1 MTLRVPSGWLLLC
14 LLANPAFAQT
24 TSSAADSTSSA
35 APLFLIADVHPSPPR
50 AFPFADGGSLHGDRY
65 AYRQATMLNLISTA
79 YGLDPSNVQG
89 GPAWLEMDRFDIV
102 AKAPAKSSQAALK
115 LMLKSLLADRFAL
128 VTHNGTAPMP
138 AYVLGVV
145 PGGKPKMK
153 ESDGT
158 AQTGCV
164 PQPPPQ
170 NQAPGAIS
178 NIVVTCRNM
187 TMETFAE
194 MVHMMAGG
202 YLANPVVDATDLKG
216 AWDFDLTW
224 TGRGQLQKAGADGIS
239 IFDALQKQLGLKL
252 ELKTAPRSVLI
263 IDRVNEKPTPNPP
276 GIESALPAPPP
287 AQFDVATI
295 KPGKTDGTPNGR
307 INGGQIDLQSITLK
321 FLLTFAW
328 ELNPN
333 DDEVIVGA
341 PKWLDVDKFDILAKA
356 SNDALSNAGPTRPPI
371 DIEDL
376 RNMLKGLLIDRFQMK
391 VHKEDRPV
399 SAYTLT
405 AVSPR
410 LRKADPSSRTRCTEG
425 PGPDGKDPRIASPV
439 LNRLVTCQNMTMA
452 QIGEEFQRVAAG
464 FIYSPV
470 LDATG
475 IKGTWDFTLSFSS
488 ADLVKGTGD
497 PATSGA
503 SDPNGAL
510 SFFDAVNKQLG
521 LKLEKQRRPAPVLVI
536 DHVEEKPTEN

>member
-1 MTLRVPSGWLLLC
+1 M
-14 LLANPAFAQT
+14 FAQT
-24 TSSAADSTSSA
+24 ASGSGENTSSA
-35 APLFLIADVHPSPPR
+35 APAFEIADVHPSPPR

-79 YGLDPSNVQG
+79 YGLDPNNVQG
-89 GPAWLEMDRFDIV
+89 GPSWLEMDRFDIV
-102 AKAPAKSSQAALK
+102 AKAPAKSNQADLK
-115 LMLKSLLADRFAL
+115 LMLKSLLANRFAL
-128 VTHNGTAPMP
+128 IAHNGTAPMP
-138 AYVLGVV
+138 AYALGVI
-145 PGGKPKMK
+145 PGGKPKMT

-164 PQPPPQ
+164 PHPPPQ
-170 NQAPGAIS
+170 NEAPGVVS
-178 NIVVTCRNM
+178 NIVVTCHNM

-202 YLANPVVDATDLKG
+202 YLANPVVDATGLKG
-216 AWDFDLTW
+216 SWDFDLTW
-224 TGRGQLQKAGADGIS
+224 TGKGQLQKAGADGIS
-239 IFDALQKQLGLKL
+239 IFDALQKQLGLNL
-252 ELKTAPRSVLI
+252 ELKTAPRAVLI
-263 IDRVNEKPTPNPP
+263 VDSVNEKPTPNPP
-276 GIESALPAPPP
+276 GIESALPTPPP

-295 KPGKTDGTPNGR
+295 KPGKAGGNTSGR

-321 FLLTFAW
+321 TLLDIAW

-333 DDEVIVGA
+333 DDEAIVGA
-341 PKWLDVDKFDILAKA
+341 AKWLDVDKFDILAKV

-376 RNMLKGLLIDRFQMK
+376 RNMLKGLLIERFQMK

-399 SAYTLT
+399 SAYTLI
-405 AVSPR
+405 AVSPK
-410 LRKADPSSRTRCTEG
+410 LKKADPSSRTRCTEG
-425 PGPDGKDPRIASPV
+425 PGPDGKDPRIASPI
-439 LNRLVTCQNMTMA
+439 LNRLVTCQNMNMA

-475 IKGTWDFTLSFSS
+475 IKGAWDFTLSFSS
-488 ADLVKGTGD
+488 ADLVKGTGA
-497 PATSGA
+497 PGASGGA

-521 LKLEKQRRPAPVLVI
+521 LKLEKQKRPVPVLVI